1 MKPLAEC
8 QVLVTPTSYGRHDP
22 QLCARLERSVGR
34 VVYNESGKPLSS
46 EQLQELLPG
55 MDGYIAGLDS
65 IDAAALAAADRLQVI
80 ARYGVGVSNV
90 DLAAARQ
97 RGIQVTNTPGAN
109 SKSVAELTLL
119 LILSLLRPVQQA
131 AEETRQGGWPRLNG
145 YSLEGK
151 TVGLLGLGSIGKEV
165 ARRLAG
171 FDARV
176 LAYDPQQDEDFA
188 RQHGVTYLP
197 LAELVPQVDIL
208 SLHLPVLPETKS
220 MVDAGFLAQMKPG
233 AWLVNTARGELIDEA
248 ALLQAL
254 TSGRLR
260 GAALDAFNHEPP
272 GADNPLLA
280 LPQVIPT
287 PHMGAHAD
295 GATNAMG
302 RMALENCLAV
312 LEGRPPENPV
322 H

>member
-22 QLCARLERSVGR
+22 QLCARLEQAVGR
-34 VVYNESGKPLSS
+34 VVYNESGKPLGS
-46 EQLQELLPG
+46 EQLQQLLPG

-65 IDAAALAAADRLQVI
+65 IDAAAIAAADRLQVI

-119 LILSLLRPVQQA
+119 LILSLLRPIQPA
-131 AEETRQGGWPRLNG
+131 AAETRQGGWPRLSG

-151 TVGLLGLGSIGKEV
+151 VVGLLGLGSIGREV

-171 FDARV
+171 FDCRV
-176 LAYDPQQDEDFA
+176 LAYDPFQDADFA
-188 RQHGVTYLP
+188 SRYAVTYLP
-197 LAELVPQVDIL
+197 LEQLISQADIL
-208 SLHLPVLPETKS
+208 SLHLPVLPETRG
-220 MVDAGFLAQMKPG
+220 MVNAAFLAQMKPG
-233 AWLVNTARGELIDEA
+233 AWLVNTARGELVDEE
-248 ALLQAL
+248 ALLEAL

-272 GADNPLLA
+272 GAENPLLK

-287 PHMGAHAD
+287 PHMGAHTD

-312 LEGRPPENPV
+312 LQGRPPENPV
-322 H
+322 D